1 MITPLTQTAIAV
13 LNDIAEPS
21 SPNHPELYSIDS
33 EELSKLLFKLVNG
46 NIICK
51 KSQECCPLNLESYR
65 LTRPKNC
72 ISLLDVLEATG
83 DHINCNDPTKE
94 ELYLHFQKAAPRLG
108 VLNQITRTFLSQIK
122 LTDF

>member
-46 NIICK
+46 NIICQK
-51 KSQECCPLNLESYR
+51 ISGMLPSKS
-65 LTRPKNC
+65 
-72 ISLLDVLEATG
+72 
-83 DHINCNDPTKE
+83 
-94 ELYLHFQKAAPRLG
+94 
-108 VLNQITRTFLSQIK
+108 
-122 LTDF
+122 